1 MRGATLSYDVPLPRS
16 NLGEDWDER
25 VLPSIANE
33 VLKATVAQYNAESL
47 LTKREMVSRQVR
59 ETLRQRAGE
68 APAQSQFRLRL
79 QMHSQRVLGSSATQR
94 RCQAGTLSCGVREG
108 PS

>member
-1 MRGATLSYDVPLPRS
+1 MRVFFLLCS

-25 VLPSIANE
+25 VLPSIVNE

-59 ETLRQRAGE
+59 ESLRSRAGIT
-68 APAQSQFRLRL
+68 PCI
-79 QMHSQRVLGSSATQR
+79 G
-94 RCQAGTLSCGVREG
+94 
-108 PS
+108 